1 MTKWLLVK
9 SEGKDIPE
17 IKREI
22 PVNGIIT
29 VGSEPSSTLTLS
41 GEQVAVEQ
49 FVIICEDEQMLLLCR
64 VDGTIINNESLPQGF
79 LHNLQIG
86 DEIVVGDYKISVEDT
101 SAEKDQILSNENET
115 VAEPAEKTNKAN
127 QNVPRDTGSLINPL
141 ATNQKSLKDILEGLR
156 AEEKFYFLIQNG
168 SGEDRRFYVETEE
181 MWLGWNAEGK
191 CVLSVETEDIASARA
206 QIRKDWSGVV
216 MYPLQTGNVWINNQ
230 PLNEP
235 HRLKNDDRLSLMS
248 LENRKPCLK
257 TIVKFHEPTALLV
270 LDSILPKELPPPIS
284 FEEQRKS
291 NLENNTESQNI
302 GSAEIQKTGTNLS
315 IAPITSVKKLI
326 FGYFT
331 FLEIVIMAIGTLITA
346 AMIFLVLEFF

>member
-29 VGSEPSSTLTLS
+29 VGSEPSSTITLS

-49 FVIICEDEQMLLLCR
+49 FVIVCEDERMLLLCR
-64 VDGTIINNESLPQGF
+64 VDGTVVNGESLPQGF

-86 DEIVVGDYKISVEDT
+86 DEIVIGDYRISVEDT
-101 SAEKDQILSNENET
+101 ITEENKILPNNEVSEF
-115 VAEPAEKTNKAN
+115 AN
-127 QNVPRDTGSLINPL
+127 NITPKNTGSLLNP
-141 ATNQKSLKDILEGLR
+141 TENNQKSLKDILEGLR

-168 SGEDRRFYVETEE
+168 SGEDRRVYVETEE
-181 MWLGWNAEGK
+181 MWLGWNTEGK
-191 CVLSVETEDIASARA
+191 CVLSVETENIASARA
-206 QIRKDWSGVV
+206 QVRKDWSGVV
-216 MYPLQTGNVWINNQ
+216 MYPLQTGNIWLNNQ

-257 TIVKFHEPTALLV
+257 TTVKFHEPTALLV

-291 NLENNTESQNI
+291 NLENNIESQNV
-302 GSAEIQKTGTNLS
+302 GASQIQKTGTNLS

-331 FLEIVIMAIGTLITA
+331 FLEIIIMAIGTLITA

>member
-1 MTKWLLVK
+1 MTKWLLIK

-17 IKREI
+17 IKQEI

-29 VGSEPSSTLTLS
+29 VGSEPSSTITLQ

-49 FVIICEDEQMLLLCR
+49 FVIVCEDDRMLLLCR
-64 VDGTIINNESLPQGF
+64 VEGTVINGENLPQGF

-86 DEIVVGDYKISVEDT
+86 DRIVVGDYKMSVEDKIPEENRT
-101 SAEKDQILSNENET
+101 SDEQISEIVEESVKPN
-115 VAEPAEKTNKAN
+115 KT
-127 QNVPRDTGSLINPL
+127 VPRDTGSLLNPL
-141 ATNQKSLKDILEGLR
+141 ENSQKSLKDILEGLR

-168 SGEDRRFYVETEE
+168 SGEDRRVYVETEE

-191 CVLSVETEDIASARA
+191 CILSVETENIASARA

-216 MYPLQTGNVWINNQ
+216 MYPLQTGNVWLNNQ

-235 HRLKNDDRLSLMS
+235 HRLKNDDRLSLMA

-284 FEEQRKS
+284 FEDQRK
-291 NLENNTESQNI
+291 NEFDNNADRQTS
-302 GSAEIQKTGTNLS
+302 GSAEIQKTGTNLP

-331 FLEIVIMAIGTLITA
+331 FLEIIIMAIGTLITA